1 MRGIRGDIIWRTE
14 FTYPWRIFL
23 SGSSGS
29 GKTRF
34 AGDLLQNQ
42 HLFEEEVE
50 SVVYYHPCYL
60 EEPPVRWHEQL
71 NIPVSYRVGL
81 PTKDDLMS
89 LHPNTCVVLDDLYDD
104 AVKSGDIDHLF
115 RVISGKNKICVMI
128 MTQNNFAQGK
138 HGRDIRNSC
147 NFTVLFRNCCDS
159 SINKRVCSMAGLKKA
174 YTNAESSQIS
184 SKYPYLF
191 LDQSPQGQLS
201 PYRLYTDIFS
211 KYKTVF
217 HSETGMKGY
226 VISESDFKQIY
237 KILEKNQSFEAR
249 RKNAKQNNKNTK
261 VRTDQTTSEDSDSS
275 RSIVYYES
283 DSSNSSS
290 SSDDDRKRR
299 HRKNAGK
306 YLHKYQKRS
315 KF

>member
-14 FTYPWRIFL
+14 FCFPWRIFL

-34 AGDLLQNQ
+34 AGDLLKNQN
-42 HLFEEEVE
+42 LFEDEV
-50 SVVYYHPCYL
+50 SQVIYFHPCYL
-60 EEPPVRWHEQL
+60 EEPPVSWHKEL
-71 NIPVSYRVGL
+71 DIPVSYRVGL
-81 PTKDDLMS
+81 PTKEDLMS
-89 LHPNTCVVLDDLYDD
+89 LHPHTCVVLDDLYDE
-104 AVKSGDIDHLF
+104 AVKSSHIDHLF

-159 SINKRVCSMAGLKKA
+159 SINKRACSMAGLKKA
-174 YTNAESSQIS
+174 YANAEATQVT

-191 LDQSPQGQLS
+191 LDQSQQGQLS

-211 KYKTVF
+211 NYKIVF

-226 VISESDFKQIY
+226 VITESDFKQIY
-237 KILEKNQSFEAR
+237 KILEKNQTFEAR
-249 RKNAKQNNKNTK
+249 LKNDKKRDKIAT
-261 VRTDQTTSEDSDSS
+261 VRFEESSSDENDERIIVYTDSS
-275 RSIVYYES
+275 ES
-283 DSSNSSS
+283 FES
-290 SSDDDRKRR
+290 SSDDDRRR
-299 HRKNAGK
+299 KYRKDARKN
-306 YLHKYQKRS
+306 LHKYQKRS

>member
-1 MRGIRGDIIWRTE
+1 MRGIRGDIIWREE
-14 FTYPWRIFL
+14 FTFPWRIFL

-34 AGDLLQNQ
+34 AGDLLKNQ
-42 HLFEEEVE
+42 HLFEEEIE

-60 EEPPVRWHEQL
+60 DEAPVRWHEEL
-71 NIPVSYRVGL
+71 DVPVAYRVGL
-81 PTKDDLMS
+81 PTKEDIIS
-89 LHPNTCVVLDDLYDD
+89 LHPKTCVVLDDMYDE
-104 AVKSGDIDHLF
+104 AVKSATIDHLF

-147 NFTVLFRNCCDS
+147 NFSVLFRNCCDS
-159 SINKRVCSMAGLKKA
+159 SINKRVCAMAGLKKA
-174 YTNAESSQIS
+174 YANAEATQVT

-201 PYRLYTDIFS
+201 PYRLYTDIFAR
-211 KYKTVF
+211 YKTVF
-217 HSETGMKGY
+217 HADTGMKGY

-237 KILEKNQSFEAR
+237 KVLEKNQSFEAR
-249 RKNAKQNNKNTK
+249 IKDVKRNKDSK
-261 VRTDQTTSEDSDSS
+261 VRFTEATSSESDSS
-275 RSIVYYES
+275 RSIKHYDS
-283 DSSNSSS
+283 DSFNSSS
-290 SSDDDRKRR
+290 SSDDDRSRR
-299 HRKNAGK
+299 SRKNAGK
-306 YLHKYQKRS
+306 YLHQYKKRT